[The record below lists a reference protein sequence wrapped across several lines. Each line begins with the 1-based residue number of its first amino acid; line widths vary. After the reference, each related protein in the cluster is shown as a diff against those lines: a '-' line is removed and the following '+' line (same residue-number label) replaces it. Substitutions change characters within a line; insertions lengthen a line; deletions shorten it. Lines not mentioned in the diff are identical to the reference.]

1 MQEYSE
7 LAALKNLADKAVSA
21 FNGCVPAAHMGT
33 DCQNLFR
40 LQVHEVL
47 NDNDGLIRVLST
59 WEFLVNLVDFLLV
72 PLPGLLIFGV
82 AVSLLVEVYLANVVE
97 QSGNSDGFRR
107 VGVLQASLLDIPL

>member
-21 FNGCVPAAHMGT
+21 FYGCVPAAHMGT
-33 DCQNLFR
+33 NCQNLFR
-40 LQVHEVL
+40 LQVYEVL

-97 QSGNSDGFRR
+97 QSGNSDGS
-107 VGVLQASLLDIPL
+107 GE